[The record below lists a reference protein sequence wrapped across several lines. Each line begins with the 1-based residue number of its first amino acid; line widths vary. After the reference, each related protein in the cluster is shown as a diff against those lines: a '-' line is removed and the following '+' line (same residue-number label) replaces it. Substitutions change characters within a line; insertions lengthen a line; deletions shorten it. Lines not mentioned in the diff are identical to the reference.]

1 MPLLI
6 IIVILLIR
14 AGAGLYDELCRKAPL
29 RSGKELDNLLSC
41 SVGKSKN
48 EVRGLSKGIKL
59 TKSAREELE
68 RLSQKKVNTEDNK
81 AD

>member
-29 RSGKELDNLLSC
+29 RSSKELDNLLIQ
-41 SVGKSKN
+41 SVGKSKS
-48 EVRGLSKGIKL
+48 EVRGLSKGVKISRKAML
-59 TKSAREELE
+59 ELE
-68 RLSQKKVNTEDNK
+68 RLNQSKENKEDNK

>member
-29 RSGKELDNLLSC
+29 RSSKELDNLLSC
-41 SVGKSKN
+41 SVGKSKS

-59 TKSAREELE
+59 TKSAKEELE
-68 RLSQKKVNTEDNK
+68 RFSQKKVNTEENNVK
-81 AD
+81 

>member
-29 RSGKELDNLLSC
+29 RSSKELDNLLSC

>member
-29 RSGKELDNLLSC
+29 RSSKELDNLLSC
-41 SVGKSKN
+41 SVGKSKS
-48 EVRGLSKGIKL
+48 EVRGLSKGIKISR
-59 TKSAREELE
+59 KAMVELE
-68 RLSQKKVNTEDNK
+68 RLNQSQENKEDNN